1 MATGPAVMKRITLA
15 IPAKSVTIGAAIGLA
30 DTSLT
35 RLFGLLGR
43 RSLQPGSGL
52 LIRPSS
58 GVHTFFMMFP
68 IDVVALDRNLRV
80 LHVWRRLPPYR
91 VTPVSLKTHSSL
103 ELAPGEIDRCG
114 IEPGD
119 QLAVV
124 D

>member
-1 MATGPAVMKRITLA
+1 MKHIT
-15 IPAKSVTIGAAIGLA
+15 VTIPEKSATVGSQIGLA
-30 DTSLT
+30 DSSLT

-43 RSLQPGSGL
+43 RSLESGSGL

-58 GVHTFFMMFP
+58 GVHTFGMAFP

-80 LHVWRRLPPYR
+80 LAVWRRLPPWR
-91 VTPVSLKTHSSL
+91 VTPVSTKTHSTL

-119 QLAVV
+119 QLAIAN
-124 D
+124 

>member
-1 MATGPAVMKRITLA
+1 MKLLTLT
-15 IPAKSVTIGAAIGLA
+15 IPAKSVTIGSRIGLA

-43 RSLQPGSGL
+43 RSLEPGDGL
-52 LIRPSS
+52 LIQPSS
-58 GVHTFFMMFP
+58 GVHTFGMMFS

-80 LHVWRRLPPYR
+80 LHLWRRLPPFR
-91 VTPVSLKTHSSL
+91 VTPISFKTHSSL

-119 QLAVV
+119 QFSLAE
-124 D
+124 

>member
-1 MATGPAVMKRITLA
+1 MKTLTLT
-15 IPAKSVTIGAAIGLA
+15 IPGKSVTIGTQIGLA

-35 RLFGLLGR
+35 RLFGLLGK

-58 GVHTFFMMFP
+58 GVHTFFMLFA
-68 IDVVALDRNLRV
+68 IDVVALDRDLRV
-80 LHVWRRLPPYR
+80 LAVWRRLTPFR
-91 VTPVSLKTHSSL
+91 FTPVSLKSHSSL

-119 QLAVV
+119 QLAIAG
-124 D
+124 